1 MKKLFFSVL
10 ITMFAVSA
18 FAADEPK
25 TEDQK
30 TLYAVGLVI
39 ANQLSVFKLTQAE
52 LEFVRQ
58 GITDGVSG
66 KTPLVKLEDYGQKIQ
81 AMANA
86 RRKAYGDKLAAD
98 AKEFLEKAAREKGA
112 VKTKSGIIYLSL
124 KEGSGTAPTAN
135 DKVKVNY
142 RGTLIDG
149 TEFDSSYKRGQPAEL
164 PLNGVIKCWSEG
176 VQMMKPGGKAKLVC
190 PPDLAYG
197 AAGAGAI
204 PPNATL
210 VFEIELM
217 EVVK

>member
-1 MKKLFFSVL
+1 MNKLFFVVFF
-10 ITMFAVSA
+10 TMVAVSA
-18 FAADEPK
+18 YAADEPK
-25 TEDQK
+25 TDEQK
-30 TLYAVGLVI
+30 TLYAVGLVV
-39 ANQLSVFKLTQAE
+39 ANQLSVFKLTPAE

-81 AMANA
+81 TMANA

-98 AKEFLEKAAREKGA
+98 ANGFLEKAAREKGA
-112 VKTKSGIIYLSL
+112 VKTKSGIIYVPL
-124 KEGSGTAPTAN
+124 KEGSGTAPTAT

-149 TEFDSSYKRGQPAEL
+149 TEFDSSYKRGQPTEL
-164 PLNGVIKCWSEG
+164 PLNGVIKCWGEG
-176 VQMMKPGGKAKLVC
+176 VSMMKPGGKAKLVC
-190 PPDLAYG
+190 PSDMAYG

-210 VFEIELM
+210 VFDIELL
-217 EVVK
+217 EVIK